1 MRKEPASLRILN
13 NGALFMDDVL
23 LNKAAI
29 IERCLARIAEEYDVH
44 KQELETNLTRQD
56 AIVLNLQR
64 ACEASIDAAMH
75 IVRSRSLGVPQQSR
89 DAFEMLRDA
98 DMLGDALSRRMQ
110 AMVGFRNVA
119 VHDYRK
125 LSMAILRSILDERLG
140 DFRRFASHLIKW
152 AAVVPSKKQ

>member
-1 MRKEPASLRILN
+1 
-13 NGALFMDDVL
+13 MDDVL

-29 IERCLARIAEEYDVH
+29 IERCLSRIAEEYDGH

-75 IVRSRSLGVPQQSR
+75 VVRSRSLGVPQQSR
-89 DAFEMLRDA
+89 DAFEMLHKAELLDEA
-98 DMLGDALSRRMQ
+98 FCQRMQ

-140 DFRRFASHLIKW
+140 DFRQFAARLVALASEAPAGKR
-152 AAVVPSKKQ
+152 

>member
-1 MRKEPASLRILN
+1 
-13 NGALFMDDVL
+13 MDDVL

-29 IERCLARIAEEYDVH
+29 IERCLARIAEEYDGH
-44 KQELETNLTRQD
+44 KKELETNLTRQD

-75 IVRSRSLGVPQQSR
+75 VVRSRSLGVPQQSR
-89 DAFEMLRDA
+89 EAFEMLHEAELLD
-98 DMLGDALSRRMQ
+98 DALCQRMQ

-125 LSMAILRSILDERLG
+125 LSMIILRSILDERLE
-140 DFRRFASHLIKW
+140 DFRQFAAHLIAW
-152 AAVVPSKKQ
+152 ASTAPAGKG